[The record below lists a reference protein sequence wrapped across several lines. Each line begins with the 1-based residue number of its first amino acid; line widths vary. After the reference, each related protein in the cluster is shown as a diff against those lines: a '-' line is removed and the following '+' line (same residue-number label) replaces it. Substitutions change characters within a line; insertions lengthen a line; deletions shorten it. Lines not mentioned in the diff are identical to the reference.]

1 MRQNTQSKTCVLPLT
16 FHPTHVHLGVPI
28 RRTPC
33 LPSKNPVT
41 KDPQQDYQ
49 CHLHP
54 ATPACS
60 AIFGENPIDLNI
72 CRVLS
77 RPGPCLESPDKILT
91 LAKPLTQIYRANAST
106 KEAIPGTSQVRRVQY
121 VGRLSL
127 PNIGSTENLLAPS
140 REDWTKSNKI
150 TTLNAYL
157 QDRCERNSANK
168 VSNPSQPFITGGN
181 WCCLTSR
188 RVHGRP

>member
-1 MRQNTQSKTCVLPLT
+1 MLQYTRSKTCVPLLT
-16 FHPTHVHLGVPI
+16 FCLTHAHLTVPI
-28 RRTPC
+28 PRTPC
-33 LPSKNPVT
+33 VTSKNPIIQN
-41 KDPQQDYQ
+41 PSQDYQ
-49 CHLHP
+49 CHRYP
-54 ATPACS
+54 VTPACI
-60 AIFGENPIDLNI
+60 AILGENPIDLNV

-77 RPGPCLESPDKILT
+77 RSEPCLESPEKILP
-91 LAKPLTQIYRANAST
+91 LAKPLTQVYRANAST
-106 KEAIPGTSQVRRVQY
+106 KEAIPGTSQIRGVRY

-150 TTLNAYL
+150 TTLNAYFK
-157 QDRCERNSANK
+157 DRCEKNCVNQ
-168 VSNPSQPFITGGN
+168 VSNQSQLFITGGN